1 MSTSTGNE
9 AESRAADYLQ
19 KHGYKIIER
28 NWRTRY
34 CEIDIV
40 AEKQKVVWLV
50 EVKYRS
56 STSQGYGYE
65 YITPKKLQQMQ
76 FATEIWVQNNNWS
89 GDYRLAVI
97 SIDGNQVQFIDNVA

>member
-65 YITPKKLQQMQ
+65 YITPKKLQQMH
-76 FATEIWVQNNNWS
+76 FGAEMWVQSNKWH
-89 GDYRLAVI
+89 GEYRLAVI
-97 SIDGNQVQFIDNVA
+97 SVDDQEITFLEDL